1 LRSGLDEV
9 DLSAP
14 KVAAGR
20 APKAGTQALTYGD
33 MKLAMASILTGGKTT
48 ESSNA

>member
-20 APKAGTQALTYGD
+20 APKAGAQALTYGD
-33 MKLAMASILTGGKTT
+33 MKQAMASILTGGKTT